1 MAQASSLW
9 ITIVKLTQVENVP
22 YATSVDEPGL
32 IMPMYYSHAI
42 RAALAEEMERDERVI
57 LIGEDIAEYGG
68 AFKITAGFAEQF
80 GAERVRN
87 TPIAEGGF
95 TGVAIGAALTGLR
108 PVVEIMFMDFITLAM
123 DQLINHAA
131 KFGFQYG
138 EQAKVPL
145 VVRTPAGAGRCYG
158 PTHSQSLERH
168 LVATPGLIVVA
179 PATAYDAKGMLKSAI
194 RSDDPVIFVESKV
207 LYGRQGE
214 VPEDDYTVPLGQAK
228 VVREGEDFTVVAY
241 SRMTEEALR
250 TAEWLAKQDL
260 SCEVIDLRT
269 LSPLDTETVAQSVQK
284 TGRVVVAEE
293 GPLTGGIGAE
303 IVARIVDSTFDYLQ
317 APPQRVAAADV
328 PIPASRVL
336 EEAVVP
342 SAYDIA
348 HACLKLHK
356 QYGPG

>member
-1 MAQASSLW
+1 
-9 ITIVKLTQVENVP
+9 
-22 YATSVDEPGL
+22 
-32 IMPMYYSHAI
+32 MYYSHAI

-68 AFKITAGFAEQF
+68 AFKITAGFAEEF

-228 VVREGEDFTVVAY
+228 VV
-241 SRMTEEALR
+241 
-250 TAEWLAKQDL
+250 L

-303 IVARIVDSTFDYLQ
+303 IVARIVDSSFDYLQ
-317 APPQRVAAADV
+317 APPQRVAAADTPV
-328 PIPASRVL
+328 PASRVL

-348 HACLKLHK
+348 HACLKLRK